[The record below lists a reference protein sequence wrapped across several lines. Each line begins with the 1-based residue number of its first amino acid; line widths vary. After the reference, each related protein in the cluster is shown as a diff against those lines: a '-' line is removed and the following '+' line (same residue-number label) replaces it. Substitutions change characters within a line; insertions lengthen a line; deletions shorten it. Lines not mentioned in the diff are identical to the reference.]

1 MKTFDDLKI
10 GMKMTGTVRNV
21 VDFGAFIDIGL
32 KNDGFVHISEMSKSF
47 VKHPMD
53 ILSIGDVVDV
63 RILKLD
69 EQKQKVSLSMK
80 PL

>member
-1 MKTFDDLKI
+1 
-10 GMKMTGTVRNV
+10 
-21 VDFGAFIDIGL
+21 
-32 KNDGFVHISEMSKSF
+32 MSKSF